1 MHHRTLLMQK
11 RGGIWKYMLSSA
23 KTTLSMSKELWITFF
38 CKKSTFDHEIVVS
51 DNANMIFECL
61 ELFYLCEKKTC
72 ATYFTGEKSFWWG
85 GGCRILSLLLTYGD
99 KGRGQ
104 KSENLADIICASFL
118 MVIGC
123 YGSHEYNVVLI
134 NSFKALKP
142 FHLNKS

>member
-1 MHHRTLLMQK
+1 MPRAFFTYAIKRLVRYTLPVK
-11 RGGIWKYMLSSA
+11 
-23 KTTLSMSKELWITFF
+23 
-38 CKKSTFDHEIVVS
+38 
-51 DNANMIFECL
+51 
-61 ELFYLCEKKTC
+61 
-72 ATYFTGEKSFWWG
+72 KSFWSG

-123 YGSHEYNVVLI
+123 YGSHEYNVALI

-142 FHLNKS
+142 FHLSKS